1 MTKQQLNAAVK
12 KLTNDYKTHAATAN
26 DEIPPGYFDHIEK
39 VIKPE
44 FSRLYG
50 ADNTLKS
57 FTADNLRRLIRL
69 NVKLRVIPFHQFGLM
84 IDL

>member
-12 KLTNDYKTHAATAN
+12 KLANDYKHHASTAN
-26 DEIPPGYFDHIEK
+26 NKIPSGYFEYIDT

-44 FSRLYG
+44 FKRLYG
-50 ADNTLKS
+50 ADDTMKS

-84 IDL
+84 IEL